1 MDEERIREEINR
13 RSEKVTEDDLKKAVE
28 SSGEILTKVKSSSF
42 LSKQLAKVEL
52 LIMMLKDFWNGEY
65 TEVPWGIIAS
75 IVVALVY
82 IASPIDLIPDVIPV
96 IGYTDDVAFLL
107 LVWAGLSHEVK
118 KYCKW
123 KSQRDEKAK
132 ALCSEAFGG

>member
-75 IVVALVY
+75 IVAVLLY
-82 IASPIDLIPDVIPV
+82 ILSPIDLIPDFIPV
-96 IGYTDDVAFLL
+96 IGYTVDVAFLL
-107 LVWAGLSHEVK
+107 LVWAGLSHEVE

-132 ALCSEAFGG
+132 ALYSVAFG

>member
-42 LSKQLAKVEL
+42 LSKQLAKVDL

-75 IVVALVY
+75 IVAVLLY
-82 IASPIDLIPDVIPV
+82 ILSPIDLIPDFIPV
-96 IGYTDDVAFLL
+96 IGYTVDVAFLL
-107 LVWAGLSHEVK
+107 LVWAGLSHEVE

-132 ALCSEAFGG
+132 ALYSVAFG